1 MSKKILGVT
10 LYTMDE
16 VSDLLGVTVKTVQ
29 KYVKDGRFTYT
40 MVGGK
45 SYISED
51 TLKNYLTEGKNRAK
65 GE

>member
-16 VSDLLGVTVKTVQ
+16 VSDLLGVTIKTIQ
-29 KYVKDGRFTYT
+29 KYVKEGRLPYT
-40 MVGGK
+40 LIGGK

-51 TLKNYLTEGKNRAK
+51 TLKNYLTEGRNRAK